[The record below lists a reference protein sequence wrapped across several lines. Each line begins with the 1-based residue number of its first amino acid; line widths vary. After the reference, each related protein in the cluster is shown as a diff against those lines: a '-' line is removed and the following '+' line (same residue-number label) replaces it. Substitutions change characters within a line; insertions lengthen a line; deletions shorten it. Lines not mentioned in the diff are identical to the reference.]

1 MPDAQ
6 AARRQGKRAE
16 SDAGSSSWDAQG
28 KVGTVCIGCYDD
40 ADDGCV
46 WSGEGGASKLHA
58 LDAERST
65 QMLYATMGTK
75 EPKLS

>member
-46 WSGEGGASKLHA
+46 WSGEGGASKLKTPTTA
-58 LDAERST
+58 GAT
-65 QMLYATMGTK
+65 QMLYATMSTK
-75 EPKLS
+75 EPQLS